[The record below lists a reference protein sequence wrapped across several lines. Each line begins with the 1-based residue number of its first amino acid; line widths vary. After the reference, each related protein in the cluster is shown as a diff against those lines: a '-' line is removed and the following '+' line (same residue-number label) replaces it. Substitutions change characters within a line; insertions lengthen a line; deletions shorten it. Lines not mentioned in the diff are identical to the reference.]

1 MEIYHWVPGMAAVAT
16 VIANAAITHAAVSR
30 HERIIEGLTA
40 SVQDLKTAVAVL
52 RSRAGG
58 GEGDDGKDR

>member
-30 HERIIEGLTA
+30 HERIIEGLTGD
-40 SVQDLKTAVAVL
+40 VQDLKTEVAVL
-52 RSRAGG
+52 KSQGKG
-58 GEGDDGKDR
+58 GEGK